1 MIQAYYFDGLH
12 ASMKPVA
19 VSISDDDIVLTGED
33 ILKRI
38 ARKAAHLP
46 EMFERAP
53 AYLMFPDGSHC
64 EVSGD
69 ENKQNLKQML
79 CYRQGRVERWQSSW
93 HVALLAILVMAA
105 MLVAG
110 NRWLIPRIAD
120 HAVQWIPVLTERQ
133 LGGAVMMRLDG
144 SMMRPSQLSDLQ
156 IAQCEQALK
165 RVIPRQSLF
174 PIHLEVRDGK
184 NIGPNA
190 FALPG
195 GTVVVTDQMVSLL
208 LEGHDNNVTGVA
220 ADRLS
225 AVLAHEVGHIQHRHG
240 MQSLLSDSMLT
251 IMLAS
256 LFGDFSSVLVAA
268 PGLLMRAEYSRNKES
283 EADAYAISRLRETG
297 ISPVRLADV
306 FERLEKLKAGKNT
319 SQPSWLNDA
328 ADFMSS
334 HPPSK
339 ERLERF
345 RAASQP

>member
-12 ASMKPVA
+12 ASMKSVA
-19 VSISDDDIVLTGED
+19 VTISDDDIVLTGEG
-33 ILKRI
+33 ICKRI
-38 ARKAAHLP
+38 ARESAHLP

-53 AYLMFPDGSHC
+53 ACLMFSDGSHC

-69 ENKQNLKQML
+69 ENKQNLRQML
-79 CYRQGRVERWQSSW
+79 CYRQGRVERWQSTW
-93 HVALLAILVMAA
+93 HVALLAIIFMAA

-120 HAVQWIPVLTERQ
+120 YTVRWIPVLSERQ
-133 LGGAVMMRLDG
+133 LGGGVMMALDG
-144 SMMRPSQLSDLQ
+144 STMRPSQLSDLQ
-156 IAQCEQALK
+156 IEQCEQALK

-174 PIHLEVRDGK
+174 PIHLEVRDAK

-208 LEGHDNNVTGVA
+208 LEGHDNNVTGIA

-225 AVLAHEVGHIQHRHG
+225 AVLAHEVGHIQHRHV

-251 IMLAS
+251 IMLGS
-256 LFGDFSSVLVAA
+256 LFGDFSSVLAAA
-268 PGLLMRAEYSRNKES
+268 PGLLMRAEYSRSKES
-283 EADAYAISRLRETG
+283 EADAYAIARLREVG
-297 ISPVRLADV
+297 ISPARLADL
-306 FERLEKLKAGKNT
+306 FERLEKLGTGKNP
-319 SQPSWLNDA
+319 SQPARLTRAND
-328 ADFMSS
+328 FLSS

-345 RAASQP
+345 RAAGQS